1 MKQLAIVLTFLAFA
15 VPAHAQTLASPTS
28 ATPTVVCITV
38 NSISTAVTL
47 TPAAACFGMT
57 DAVAGQL
64 LAAYAPYCQASN
76 LVGTPPV
83 ATACTPQQ
91 IVTFLAGSIE
101 TGIQG
106 NVASYLRA
114 QASQAAAAAVVAAV
128 APDVGASGAG
138 CSPASTDRHQG
149 SSANS

>member
-1 MKQLAIVLTFLAFA
+1 MKQLAIVLTFLALA
-15 VPAHAQTLASPTS
+15 IPARAQTLASPTS

-114 QASQAAAAAVVAAV
+114 QASQAAAAAVVAPSV
-128 APDVGASGAG
+128 TPV
-138 CSPASTDRHQG
+138 Q
-149 SSANS
+149 